1 VRGDEFNVAEAT
13 EKEWIKSVDKV
24 NLSAVALGSVKS
36 TDIFITKNKK
46 RKTVLSVKTAFLQK
60 SKIQSHLSC

>member
-1 VRGDEFNVAEAT
+1 VRGDGFNVAEAT

-36 TDIFITKNKK
+36 TDIFIIKNKK